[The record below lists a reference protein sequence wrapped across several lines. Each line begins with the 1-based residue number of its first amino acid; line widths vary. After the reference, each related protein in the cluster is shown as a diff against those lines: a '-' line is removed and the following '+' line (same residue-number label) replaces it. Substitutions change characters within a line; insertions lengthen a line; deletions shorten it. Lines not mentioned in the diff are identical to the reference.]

1 MLRQS
6 KKNLRPAL
14 AAVVALVCSDE
25 RLAAANE
32 DDKRVCVA
40 AADQG
45 QLLRD
50 GGKYEDALVQFTG
63 CAEDRCPTIVREQ
76 CGVWLGQVM
85 DAMPTVVF
93 AATDAAGND
102 LIQMRVIADGR
113 PLAEVLDGRPVRL
126 DPGPHEVRFEAPGR
140 PSSVIDVVLR
150 AGDKNRV
157 VTALVGD
164 PLADHRGPAP
174 VARVSRGATGS
185 ARAVTALSLLGA
197 GALSIGAGVY
207 FALASQSDAD
217 HARALRQDLGRDGCA
232 QGAAP
237 MCVSLSDAVDGQGR
251 DAILSTAFYIA
262 GGALAATASVAWL
275 TWPARPK
282 MNRRVGAISVRPM
295 FGLDRVGM
303 SAQIELP

>member
-6 KKNLRPAL
+6 MKNLRPAL
-14 AAVVALVCSDE
+14 AAMVALLCSHE
-25 RLAAANE
+25 RRAAGSD

-50 GGKYEDALVQFTG
+50 GGKYEDALVQFTS

-113 PLAEVLDGRPVRL
+113 PVAEVLDGRPVRL
-126 DPGPHEVRFEAPGR
+126 DPGPHEIRFEAPGR
-140 PSSVIDVVLR
+140 GSSVIDVVLR

-157 VTALVGD
+157 VTALVGNL
-164 PLADHRGPAP
+164 LADPRLPEP
-174 VARVSRGATGS
+174 VARASRGASGS
-185 ARAVTALSLLGA
+185 ARAVTSLSLLGA
-197 GALSIGAGVY
+197 GALSIGAGLY

-251 DAILSTAFYIA
+251 DAILSTAFYIS
-262 GGALAATASVAWL
+262 GSALAAAASVAWL

-282 MNRRVGAISVRPM
+282 ANSRIGAISFRPM
-295 FGLDRVGM
+295 FGLGRAGM
-303 SAQIELP
+303 NAQIELP